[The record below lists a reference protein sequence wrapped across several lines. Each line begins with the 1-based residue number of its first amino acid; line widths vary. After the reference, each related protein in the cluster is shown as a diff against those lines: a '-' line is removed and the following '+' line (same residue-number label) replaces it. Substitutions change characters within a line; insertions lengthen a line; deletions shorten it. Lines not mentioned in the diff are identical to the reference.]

1 MKVVIVGAGQ
11 VGFHVA
17 RRLALEKKDVVVIEK
32 EADAAKRMSDS
43 IDVQV
48 ITGSGSSPVML
59 EEAGIKDADILL
71 AVTDSDETNLAACL
85 MTDIISPSTKKLA
98 RIRNADFDAYHESFL
113 EAAPHIDTVI
123 NPDFEVVKTIEQLM
137 SVPGAVDVGEFE
149 DGRIRFVA
157 FYLDA
162 NGPLAGVRL
171 SDLPDLCGDNRP
183 LITAIIRNEV
193 LIIPRGDDQL
203 EAGDLVY
210 FISEQDKLFD
220 ALSSFGRKA
229 EEIKRVM
236 IVGAG
241 RIGSRL
247 AAALEKKSIYSKIIE
262 SDPDRCTKLAEI
274 LDKTVV
280 LNGDGSDQSLLAE
293 ENIQDMD
300 VLITLTN
307 DEETNILSS
316 LLGHRMGVKK
326 SITKIDKFSYMPLVK
341 AIGIEQVVSPR
352 LSAINSILQHI
363 RRGKVLSAVSIK
375 GEQAEVIEA
384 VALET
389 SDIVGRPLK
398 DIRFPE
404 GAMLASI
411 IREDSVTIPTGE
423 SIVKPGDRIIIF
435 ARRDSVPKI
444 EKMLSVKLEFF

>member
-1 MKVVIVGAGQ
+1 MKVVVVGAGQ

-17 RRLALEKKDVVVIEK
+17 RRLALEKKDVVVIDIK
-32 EADAAKRMSDS
+32 AEATRRMSDS
-43 IDVQV
+43 LDVQV
-48 ITGSGSSPVML
+48 INGSGSSPVIL

-85 MTDIISPSTKKLA
+85 MTDILSPSTKKLA
-98 RIRNADFDAYHESFL
+98 RIRNADFDPYHQSFL

-149 DGRIRFVA
+149 EGRIRFVA
-157 FYLDA
+157 VYLDA
-162 NGPLAGVRL
+162 NSPLAGVLL
-171 SDLPDLCGDNRP
+171 SDLPELCGDKRP
-183 LITAIIRNEV
+183 LITAIIRDEAV
-193 LIIPRGDDQL
+193 IIPRGDDKL

-210 FISEQDKLFD
+210 FITEQEKLFD
-220 ALSSFGRKA
+220 TLSTFGRKA
-229 EEIKRVM
+229 DEIKRVM
-236 IVGAG
+236 IIGAG
-241 RIGSRL
+241 RIGYRL

-262 SDPDRCTKLAEI
+262 SDPDRCTELAES

-280 LNGDGSDQSLLAE
+280 LNGDGSDQALLAE

-300 VLITLTN
+300 ILFTLTN

-316 LLGHRMGVKK
+316 LLAHRMGVKK

-389 SDIVGRPLK
+389 SDIVGKPLK

-411 IREDSVTIPTGE
+411 IREDSITIPTGE

-435 ARRDSVPKI
+435 ARRDSIPKI

>member
-1 MKVVIVGAGQ
+1 M
-11 VGFHVA
+11 GFHIA
-17 RRLALEKKDVVVIEK
+17 RSLALEKKDVVVIDIN
-32 EADAAKRMSDS
+32 ADATSRMSDRL
-43 IDVQV
+43 DVQV
-48 ITGSGSSPVML
+48 INGSGSSPVIL

-85 MTDIISPSTKKLA
+85 MTDIMSPSTKKLA
-98 RIRNADFDAYHESFL
+98 RIRNADFDPYHESLL
-113 EAAPHIDTVI
+113 ETAPHIDTVI
-123 NPDFEVVKTIEQLM
+123 NPDIEVVKTIEQLM

-149 DGRIRFVA
+149 EGRIRFVA
-157 FYLDA
+157 LYLDA

-183 LITAIIRNEV
+183 LITAIIRDEV
-193 LIIPRGDDQL
+193 LIIPRGDDKL

-220 ALSSFGRKA
+220 VLSSFGRKA
-229 EEIKRVM
+229 EKIKRVM

-262 SDPDRCTKLAEI
+262 SDPDRCSELAEI

-280 LNGDGSDQSLLAE
+280 LNGDGSDQSLLVE

-307 DEETNILSS
+307 NEETNILSS

-326 SITKIDKFSYMPLVK
+326 SITKIDKFSYMPLVN

-389 SDIVGRPLK
+389 SEIVSKPLK
-398 DIRFPE
+398 EIKFPE

-411 IREDSVTIPTGE
+411 IREESITIPTGE
-423 SIVKPGDRIIIF
+423 SIVTPGDRIIIF
-435 ARRDSVPKI
+435 ARRDSIPKI
-444 EKMLSVKLEFF
+444 EKMLSVKLEFI

>member
-1 MKVVIVGAGQ
+1 MGAGQ

-17 RRLALEKKDVVVIEK
+17 RHLAFEKKDVVVIDIK
-32 EADAAKRMSDS
+32 SDATSRMSDRL
-43 IDVQV
+43 DVQV
-48 ITGSGSSPVML
+48 INGSGSSPVIL
-59 EEAGIKDADILL
+59 AEAGIKDADILL
-71 AVTDSDETNLAACL
+71 AVTDSDETNLAACM
-85 MTDIISPSTKKLA
+85 MTDILSPSTKKLA
-98 RIRNADFDAYHESFL
+98 RIRNADFDPYHESL
-113 EAAPHIDTVI
+113 RETAPHIDTVI
-123 NPDFEVVKTIEQLM
+123 NPDIEVVKTIEQLM

-149 DGRIRFVA
+149 EGRIRFVA
-157 FYLDA
+157 VYLDA
-162 NGPLAGVRL
+162 NSPLAGVLL
-171 SDLPDLCGDNRP
+171 SDLPDLCGEKRP
-183 LITAIIRNEV
+183 LITAIIRDEA
-193 LIIPRGDDQL
+193 LIIPRGDDKL

-210 FISEQDKLFD
+210 FISEQEKLFD
-220 ALSSFGRKA
+220 ALSTFGRKA

-241 RIGSRL
+241 RIGYRL
-247 AAALEKKSIYSKIIE
+247 AAALEKQSIYSKIIE
-262 SDPDRCTKLAEI
+262 SDPDRCTELAES

-316 LLGHRMGVKK
+316 LLAHRMGVKK

-389 SDIVGRPLK
+389 SDIVGKPLK
-398 DIRFPE
+398 EIRFPE
-404 GAMLASI
+404 GALLASI
-411 IREDSVTIPTGE
+411 IREDSITIPTGE

-435 ARRDSVPKI
+435 ARRDSIPKI

>member
-1 MKVVIVGAGQ
+1 MKVVVIGAGQ

-17 RRLALEKKDVVVIEK
+17 RHLALEKKDVVVIDINA
-32 EADAAKRMSDS
+32 EATKRMSDS
-43 IDVQV
+43 LDVQV
-48 ITGSGSSPVML
+48 ITGSGSSPVIL

-85 MTDIISPSTKKLA
+85 ITDILSPSTKKLA
-98 RIRNADFDAYHESFL
+98 RIRDADFDPYHETFF

-123 NPDFEVVKTIEQLM
+123 NPDIEVVKTIEQLM

-149 DGRIRFVA
+149 EGRIRFVA
-157 FYLDA
+157 VYLDP
-162 NGPLAGVRL
+162 GSPLAGAVL
-171 SDLPDLCGDNRP
+171 SDLPDICGDNRP
-183 LITAIIRNEV
+183 LITAIIREEA

-203 EAGDLVY
+203 QAGDLVY
-210 FISEQDKLFD
+210 FISEQEKLFD
-220 ALSSFGRKA
+220 ALNAFGKQA

-241 RIGSRL
+241 QIGFRL
-247 AAALEKKSIYSKIIE
+247 ALALEKKSIYSKIIE
-262 SDPDRCTKLAEI
+262 SNPDRCTELAES

-280 LNGDGSDQSLLAE
+280 LNGDGSDQSLLIE
-293 ENIQDMD
+293 ENVKDMD
-300 VLITLTN
+300 AVITLTSS
-307 DEETNILSS
+307 EETNILAS
-316 LLGHRMGVKK
+316 LLARRLGAKK

-352 LSAINSILQHI
+352 LSAINSTLQHI

-375 GEQAEVIEA
+375 GEKAEVIEA

-389 SDIVGRPLK
+389 SDIVGKPLK
-398 DIRFPE
+398 DIKFPD
-404 GAMLASI
+404 GAMLAGI
-411 IREDSVTIPTGE
+411 IHEDSITIPSGE
-423 SIVKPGDRIIIF
+423 STVKPGDRIIIF
-435 ARRDSVPKI
+435 ARRDSIPKI